1 VCLPMPSVQPQKK
14 LFHFMKWVVTPSKKL
29 LARKLSCNAAEGKSL
44 LLTGIQSS
52 CSQPFFFYL
61 LLSSELILSWLILHF
76 AKGLERVIFFECSGI
91 CGPPSLGESPSPQKG
106 CFMFLSGH
114 IPA

>member
-1 VCLPMPSVQPQKK
+1 MQCGVAQ
-14 LFHFMKWVVTPSKKL
+14 
-29 LARKLSCNAAEGKSL
+29 GKSL

-52 CSQPFFFYL
+52 CSQPFFFSIFFSAVSLYCHDWFYIL
-61 LLSSELILSWLILHF
+61 L
-76 AKGLERVIFFECSGI
+76 KVPMVVERVLFLECSGI
-91 CGPPSLGESPSPQKG
+91 YGPPSLGELPSPQKG